1 MVDEVCI
8 NEAILAGAK
17 EVFETMIFM
26 DITEASESDQKIQ
39 GDTLLGSITFNGDL
53 EGCLTIC
60 CGFACAKTIAQNMLG
75 MEPADEISQEEVC
88 DAIGEVTNMVM
99 GGVKARLQDSV
110 GNIMVSIPT
119 VVSGH
124 GLHNS
129 LCAGACKVL
138 LKAAFDDEYIAEL
151 SMLYRNAD
159 N

>member
-8 NEAILAGAK
+8 NEALLAGAK

-26 DITEASESDQKIQ
+26 DIAEPSEPDQRIE
-39 GDTLLGSITFNGDL
+39 GDTLLGSITFKGDL

-60 CGFACAKTIAQNMLG
+60 CGVTCAKTIALNMLA
-75 MEPADEISQEEVC
+75 MEPTDEISEEEVC

-99 GGVKARLQDSV
+99 GSVKARLQDSM
-110 GNIMVSIPT
+110 GNAQVSIPT

-129 LCAGACKVL
+129 LGAGACKVL
-138 LKAAFDDEYIAEL
+138 LRAAFDDEYAAEL
-151 SMLYRNAD
+151 SLLYREAHN
-159 N
+159 